1 MEFVLTSKLS
11 KYEDFVENIISKKI
25 LFSALLLLAAGCII
39 LLIVFGIYYQEQG
52 ENIEVIIGLTLSSI
66 GFAII
71 AAIFIW
77 NFMVIK
83 SIVVEYIANNKNPQ
97 IIGYEA

>member
-11 KYEDFVENIISKKI
+11 KYEDFVEKIISKKI
-25 LFSALLLLAAGCII
+25 LFSALLLLAAGCIV
-39 LLIVFGIYYQEQG
+39 LLIIFGIFYQENG
-52 ENIEVIIGLTLSSI
+52 ESIDVIIGLTLSSI
-66 GFAII
+66 GFAIVI
-71 AAIFIW
+71 AVFIW
-77 NFMVIK
+77 NFMVIR